1 MLICLKRRI
10 KKETCFHTVIV
21 SKQVSLC
28 FSASYHLYQ
37 SFLSK
42 ILQFPY
48 DAYSNS
54 SITHWC
60 SFLVELAPRIF
71 IHQGKVAGK
80 LNLDICRTLR
90 QYLSSGHL
98 CRKRHNK
105 DCALIR
111 TRRGDGAP
119 VQLYNLLCNGKSKPR
134 AASR

>member
-1 MLICLKRRI
+1 MPETAHQKRNLFSYCNCI
-10 KKETCFHTVIV
+10 KTG
-21 SKQVSLC
+21 
-28 FSASYHLYQ
+28 FSMFF
-37 SFLSK
+37 SFLSPLSK
-42 ILQFPY
+42 FSLENLTISLRCLQQFFDHTLVLFFGRIVAPNF
-48 DAYSNS
+48 YSS
-54 SITHWC
+54 
-60 SFLVELAPRIF
+60 
-71 IHQGKVAGK
+71 GKKVVGK

-98 CRKRHNK
+98 CWKRHNK